1 VTRQI
6 RLAYAT
12 IRPRRPIP
20 GQTFLDPS
28 TSRTRV
34 GLGDLD
40 VYRHVNNAVYLNM
53 MDTARN
59 NLLADSGAMK
69 PLLEHRWYPV
79 VAASTVTYKKSL
91 TLWQP
96 VEITSRVLGWDPR
109 VFYLEQVITTR
120 GHLAAR
126 GIIAAR
132 FLAPGGKRIAAP
144 DVVALLDGPTES
156 PELPDDVR
164 GWAQAMDVAHRDR
177 SER

>member
-12 IRPRRPIP
+12 FRPRRPIL

-59 NLLADSGAMK
+59 NLLADCGAMK
-69 PLLEHRWYPV
+69 PLLERGWYPV
-79 VAASTVTYKKSL
+79 VAASTVKYKKSL

-109 VFYLEQVITTR
+109 VFYLEQVIATR
-120 GHLAAR
+120 GQLAAR
-126 GIIAAR
+126 GIVAAR
-132 FLAPGGKRIAAP
+132 FLASGGHRIPATA
-144 DVVALLDGPTES
+144 VVALLDGPAES
-156 PELPDDVR
+156 PEIPEDAR
-164 GWAQAMDVAHRDR
+164 GWAQAMDVAHRDL
-177 SER
+177 SDT